1 MANIHLPT
9 FKRVMNPPYI
19 YGFPMTSIMI
29 MVVPVVISFLT
40 LIFLTMSSN
49 SGVKIILSVIVVLV
63 GNTYLF
69 FWLKKKG
76 KRIIIMYYLKFF
88 QPVRLFSSDKP
99 IIKRVQL

>member
-9 FKRVMNPPYI
+9 FKRVMNPPYL

-40 LIFLTMSSN
+40 LIFLTMASN
-49 SGVKIILSVIVVLV
+49 SGFKIILAVMLVVV
-63 GNTYLF
+63 GNAYLF

-76 KRIIIMYYLKFF
+76 KRIIIIYYLKIF

-99 IIKRVQL
+99 NIKKVQL